1 MNDAMESRGEEP
13 TVEELRGEEPTSSS
27 SSRLRFN
34 ASYDVHNNKC
44 RENVIKKNVRC
55 NKIYHNLLTIV
66 NEAWGALTGEV
77 FAILRGE
84 DMKGLDN
91 DNPTVLAPDIF
102 WSWTNDDTIMQNR
115 HIK

>member
-1 MNDAMESRGEEP
+1 MDVGTEAREGGGGWLYPLNPCLGNVNSPHGVMNDAMESRGEEP

-66 NEAWGALTGEV
+66 NEA
-77 FAILRGE
+77 
-84 DMKGLDN
+84 
-91 DNPTVLAPDIF
+91 
-102 WSWTNDDTIMQNR
+102 
-115 HIK
+115 